1 MSGAVPFTQAV
12 AGSQHLHAAERQWT
26 PSDAPGFEIVTL
38 FENRATGELT
48 QLMRVA
54 PGAYAGPHSHD
65 RLEEILVLDGTFA
78 DDACEYRQGS
88 YCIRAPGAVH
98 TARSA
103 TGCVVLLVYRGAP
116 QESAS

>member
-1 MSGAVPFTQAV
+1 MSEGAPFTAAV
-12 AGSQHLHAAERQWT
+12 TGSRHLDADARRWA
-26 PSDAPGFEIVTL
+26 PSEVPGFDIVTL

-54 PGAYAGPHSHD
+54 PGAYAGPHAHD

-78 DDACEYRQGS
+78 DDAREYRQGS

-116 QESAS
+116 QASAS